1 MKDKLP
7 AILEKKPWI
16 SEDDAKD
23 LFDKIEDTRN
33 WLDEK
38 IEAQAKEGLAAEPV
52 FTADVVNQKV
62 EKVAKLYKKTTD
74 KKKPREKKPK
84 EVKVED
90 DDSDDKKEQEKEE
103 DL

>member
-23 LFDKIEDTRN
+23 LFDKIEDMRN

-38 IEAQAKEGLAAEPV
+38 IEAQANEGLAAEPV
-52 FTADVVNQKV
+52 FTAD
-62 EKVAKLYKKTTD
+62 
-74 KKKPREKKPK
+74 
-84 EVKVED
+84 
-90 DDSDDKKEQEKEE
+90 
-103 DL
+103 